1 MHHPKSAHPNT
12 SQRLAENAYLLLL
25 GGVLY
30 SWLEILYRGH
40 THWSMAICGGVCAA
54 AIYRI
59 NERYQSRSSAWRALV
74 GALIITCAEFVTGC
88 VVNLWLGLGVWDYSR
103 LPFNLLGQVCLS
115 YSLVWF
121 LLCLPVGFLFG
132 VIRRRV
138 FLYES

>member
-1 MHHPKSAHPNT
+1 MHHPKSAHPNP

-40 THWSMAICGGVCAA
+40 THWSMAVCGGVCAW

-59 NERYQSRSSAWRALV
+59 NERYQSKNPTLRALV

-115 YSLVWF
+115 YSFVWF
-121 LLCLPVGFLFG
+121 LLCLPVDFLFG

>member
-1 MHHPKSAHPNT
+1 MNHPKFAPQNLC
-12 SQRLAENAYLLLL
+12 QRLAEAFLLLF
-25 GGVLY
+25 GGSVLY
-30 SWLEILYRGH
+30 CWLEILYRGH
-40 THWSMAICGGVCAA
+40 THWSMAVCGGVCAW

-59 NERYQSRSSAWRALV
+59 NERYQSKSPAWRALV

-88 VVNLWLGLGVWDYSR
+88 VVNLWLELGVWDYSR
-103 LPFNLLGQVCLS
+103 LPFNLLGQICLS